1 MPNTYLK
8 MTSPRTTSTR
18 CPYYNAC
25 DDNKY
30 EYDSTDT
37 DDTFA
42 PEYTVAFGAALQEE
56 SMQSVHNGEK
66 FDVVGLFAENLTRI
80 LIDENSFALVVAE
93 VDIYPI
99 TF

>member
-1 MPNTYLK
+1 VLDAYLEAI
-8 MTSPRTTSTR
+8 TPRTTSTR
-18 CPYYNAC
+18 HPYDNAR

-42 PEYTVAFGAALQEE
+42 PEDTVAFGTALQEE

-66 FDVVGLFAENLTRI
+66 CDVGGLFAENLTRI
-80 LIDENSFALVVAE
+80 LVDKNSFALVVAE